1 MIAMSLKVVGMLAL
15 SEKLSWQ
22 MIDSNGIITYLE
34 DGGVL
39 LPLSLSWMKWILLE
53 MNGFVHF
60 RVHVFSAVYDT
71 IM

>member
-39 LPLSLSWMKWILLE
+39 LPLSLS
-53 MNGFVHF
+53 
-60 RVHVFSAVYDT
+60 
-71 IM
+71 